1 MSLLMNIYLIIQI
14 LHQNTSSRTDFQSFL
29 RLLFRLGRTTTL
41 SSLHSSHLIPAL
53 LHVRRVLSLVR
64 ETSLVAD
71 RTHDRL
77 SFPVHSAQV
86 ETHVLLGRV
95 RLAAVRARHAI
106 GWIDVVNR

>member
-1 MSLLMNIYLIIQI
+1 MSLMNIYLILQI
-14 LHQNTSSRTDFQSFL
+14 RHQIHRQDQTFQSLF
-29 RLLFRLGRTTTL
+29 RLLFRLGHTTTL
-41 SSLHSSHLIPAL
+41 SALHSSHLISAL

-77 SFPVHSAQV
+77 SFPVHGAQV
-86 ETHVLLGRV
+86 EPHVLLGRV

-106 GWIDVVNR
+106 GWIDVVDR